1 MLKGDW
7 ICSLVE
13 LMLLQLCAPG
23 LTKWGWTC
31 ITRRPLHK
39 YMYITRVYPQSW
51 PHNNTDRHDQVSHQ
65 HKDHQ
70 CLIFFPADYSED
82 LIVGDVWRCVCIPA
96 EAQLRHLDT
105 QKLPL
110 YPNLSSYWHWAC
122 EPQWLQVHISCCYR
136 GPYSPSPPPPF
147 SPSPA
152 PTPHYRSQIICPW
165 THRPSVVWSWILT
178 LPKFLTPRDTYTQR
192 NSHAHTSSRWLFPRP
207 CDLSRRYLGV
217 SSPLKASCS
226 VALKNTVP
234 FQLPGH
240 VTYSLALELQSLIF
254 WLLKTKI
261 IFTTCTYSPS
271 LCLIYMWQGK
281 NCHHQNKT
289 WKKISFCSRF

>member
-1 MLKGDW
+1 MC
-7 ICSLVE
+7 ISTE
-13 LMLLQLCAPG
+13 LATQQ
-23 LTKWGWTC
+23 
-31 ITRRPLHK
+31 H
-39 YMYITRVYPQSW
+39 
-51 PHNNTDRHDQVSHQ
+51 RHDQVSHQ

-82 LIVGDVWRCVCIPA
+82 LIVGDVWRCVWIPA

-192 NSHAHTSSRWLFPRP
+192 NSHAHTSSRWLFSRP

-217 SSPLKASCS
+217 SSPLKALMQCCFKKYSPLPAPWSCHLLTS
-226 VALKNTVP
+226 PGITKPDLLTSKNKNNIHNMHIL
-234 FQLPGH
+234 FLSLSHIH
-240 VTYSLALELQSLIF
+240 VTRKKWSPSEQGMKQNLFLFQILIF
-254 WLLKTKI
+254 
-261 IFTTCTYSPS
+261 
-271 LCLIYMWQGK
+271 
-281 NCHHQNKT
+281 
-289 WKKISFCSRF
+289 KK